1 MQALSRVLLI
11 GSEGFL
17 GSVLVPYLQKEKG
30 FHITGVDKCFFGVNN
45 KKSVNF
51 KFFKKDYN
59 LLPKKFFE
67 NFDIIVDLVNISND
81 PASELNK
88 KFTYQTNFLNKKK
101 LYKKLKNLKNLSR
114 YIYMSSCSVY
124 GNNNNLISE
133 KSKPKPISLY
143 SKLCL
148 KYEEYLKKKKIIPY
162 TIMRL
167 GTLYGWSERMRYDI
181 AINKIIRDMIFL
193 KKIEILGGTQ
203 LRFFCHN
210 MFACRVIKKIIN
222 DDKKLMFKKIL
233 NIGNFNTNIIKLSKK
248 ILQLTKIKKVNLY
261 HEINTV
267 DKRSYEVSVSTS
279 KKLYKD
285 INFKKLTDNSIIDTF
300 KKIKKDKKPFS
311 KNKITL
317 AVYKNYLKKNN
328 YDSIL

>member
-1 MQALSRVLLI
+1 MKKILI
-11 GSEGFL
+11 LGSEGFL
-17 GSVLVPYLQKEKG
+17 GSVLVPYLLKEKR

-88 KFTYQTNFLNKKK
+88 KFTYQTNFLNKQK

-124 GNNNNLISE
+124 GNNSNLISE

-210 MFACRVIKKIIN
+210 IFACRVIKKIIN

-279 KKLYKD
+279 KKLFKN
-285 INFKKLTDNSIIDTF
+285 INFKKLTDDSIIDTY
-300 KKIKKDKKPFS
+300 KKIKKDNKPFS

-317 AVYKNYLKKNN
+317 AVYKNYLKNKK
-328 YDSIL
+328 L

>member
-1 MQALSRVLLI
+1 MKKILI
-11 GSEGFL
+11 LGSEGFL

-67 NFDIIVDLVNISND
+67 NFDTIVDLVNISND

-124 GNNNNLISE
+124 GNNSNLISE

-222 DDKKLMFKKIL
+222 DDKKVLFKKIL